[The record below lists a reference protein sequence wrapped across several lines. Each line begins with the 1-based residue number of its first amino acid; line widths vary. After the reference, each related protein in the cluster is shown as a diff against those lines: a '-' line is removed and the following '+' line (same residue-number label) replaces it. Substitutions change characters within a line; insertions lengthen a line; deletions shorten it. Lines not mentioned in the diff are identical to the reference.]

1 MTQPVPY
8 LQISWTTCF
17 NAFLPATD
25 KWNYLYPGSG
35 KMDQN
40 FATDDEG
47 RKLWPQVGD
56 IIDTVNIM
64 AYDAGTPDG
73 GSLSFIF
80 RYLDQLRDPWR
91 CPRKINMGFEAGE
104 QAAGSNPR
112 HCAPQFRW
120 CHDLGC

>member
-8 LQISWTTCF
+8 LQISWTTRF
-17 NAFLPATD
+17 NAFLPAND

-73 GSLSFIF
+73 GSLSFNF
-80 RYLDQLRDPWR
+80 PL
-91 CPRKINMGFEAGE
+91 
-104 QAAGSNPR
+104 S
-112 HCAPQFRW
+112 
-120 CHDLGC
+120 

>member
-8 LQISWTTCF
+8 LQISWTTRF

-25 KWNYLYPGSG
+25 KWNYLYPGNG

-64 AYDAGTPDG
+64 AYDAGTPVVA
-73 GSLSFIF
+73 L
-80 RYLDQLRDPWR
+80 
-91 CPRKINMGFEAGE
+91 
-104 QAAGSNPR
+104 
-112 HCAPQFRW
+112 
-120 CHDLGC
+120 